1 MGLRLLQFEVSKIF
15 KTKYFRMLSFI
26 LLLFLIAYYVFV
38 YINTTRLDE
47 VVSNLEGTLSSMEK
61 QLAEMEEG
69 TTEFEIINNV
79 YEKQRHEAEAY
90 KKQDWPAVFNRQ
102 IELLP
107 PDLDSNIASRQYY
120 TSSFPTLFTMETR
133 RAQYNWLIE
142 KEIEPIFWV
151 WDVSWKTAYDLYYP
165 MSGVGDDE
173 FQRQIVEKYSN
184 QYSSTGI
191 YYANHVAGLLFS
203 IGGVVFFLLLFG
215 DVVTKE
221 GLGRNGSIH
230 LLRTQPINRHGILVG
245 KFLAILLVS
254 FVFLV
259 GIGAI
264 SVVLGAIFDRLGDW
278 DYPVLVYGEDYA
290 FEFMNMGTFILK
302 SALLF
307 FMVLLFCYSLLFLY
321 SILTKRMIIAL
332 GLTITT
338 IILGMQL
345 ADQAILSSLAHYIP
359 FHYFSTP
366 KIVTMEFAAS
376 LKNFN
381 FNYANGM
388 IVLGVCSSIL
398 LLATYVLSLFQYK
411 SRV

>member
-1 MGLRLLQFEVSKIF
+1 MWLRMVQFEVSKIF
-15 KTKYFRMLSFI
+15 KTKYFRTFSFI

-47 VVSNLEGTLSSMEK
+47 VVSNLEGTLTSMEK
-61 QLAEMEEG
+61 QLAETEEG
-69 TTEFEIINNV
+69 TTEYEIFNNV
-79 YEKQRHEAEAY
+79 YEKHRHEVEAY
-90 KKQDWPAVFNRQ
+90 KKHDWPAVMNHQ

-107 PDLDSNIASRQYY
+107 PDLDSNIVSRQYY

-142 KEIEPIFWV
+142 KEIEPVFWL

-165 MSGVGDDE
+165 MAGVGDDE
-173 FQRQIVEKYSN
+173 FLRQIVEKYSN

-191 YYANHVAGLLFS
+191 YYAKHVAGLLFS
-203 IGGVVFFLLLFG
+203 LGGVVFFSLLFG

-221 GLGRNGSIH
+221 GLAKNGSIH

-245 KFLAILLVS
+245 KFIAILLVS

-290 FEFMNMGTFILK
+290 FEFINMGTFILK

-321 SILTKRMIIAL
+321 SILAKRMILAL
-332 GLTITT
+332 GLTILT
-338 IILGMQL
+338 ILIGVQL
-345 ADQAILSSLAHYIP
+345 AEQSILSSFAHYIP
-359 FHYFSTP
+359 FHYFSTTD
-366 KIVTMEFAAS
+366 IVTMEFAAT

-381 FNYANGM
+381 FTYTTGM
-388 IVLGVCSSIL
+388 MVLAICSGVL
-398 LLATYVLSLFQYK
+398 LVATYMLSLFQYK
-411 SRV
+411 SQR